1 MAFCKYCGKQLNEGE
16 VCDCEASKNAA
27 ATAPVT
33 PVAAAPVKSAAG
45 ASFGNMVIDAL
56 GVLKS
61 PVTKGAEFASGK
73 NLICSL
79 ILIGAQALITGL
91 FTLLVSLRALG
102 ADGDGFNFV
111 ASFFLPLLFSLIF
124 SGLFILIVF
133 GALKIAK
140 ADCDIKQCVD
150 IVGVKALFT
159 VCATVVSLIV
169 GLISPGAGIGL
180 FFICGFALIALIYG
194 ISVKKFAPEDN
205 KFVFAFLCGVI
216 IFFAITLFITYKV
229 GQRSIVDFISAKILG
244 SFSGLFGDY

>member
-33 PVAAAPVKSAAG
+33 PVAAAPVKSVAG

-111 ASFFLPLLFSLIF
+111 ASFFLPLLFSIIF
-124 SGLFILIVF
+124 SGLLILVVF
-133 GALKIAK
+133 GTLKIAK
-140 ADCDIKQCVD
+140 ANCDIKQCVD
-150 IVGVKALFT
+150 IVGVRALFT
-159 VCATVVSLIV
+159 ACATVVSLVV
-169 GLISPGAGIGL
+169 GLISPGAGVGL
-180 FFICGFALIALIYG
+180 FMISGFALLVLIYG
-194 ISVKKFAPEDN
+194 ISVKKFAPEEDI
-205 KFVFAFLCGVI
+205 FAFAFLCGTI
-216 IFFAITLFITYKV
+216 IFLAITLFITYKV
-229 GQRSIVDFISAKILG
+229 GEKSIADFITAKIFGSLG
-244 SFSGLFGDY
+244 SMFGDY